1 MHLMRKKGK
10 VLKNNPDLRKVL
22 PSILF
27 FLTLCVYQQELN
39 AQVLNVERVR
49 AERGVEKK
57 WEGELQF
64 DVALDKNRETVLNL
78 GNQANIAYFSKR
90 NTYMLLNSIDFVSV
104 DSDDVVSKGFFHLRG
119 TFNSREKWSPEGFV
133 QYQYNQNLGL
143 QDRALAGAALRYTFL
158 EGGTFTAHINTGL
171 MFEREVW
178 KTDEDP
184 RTDKSLV
191 KNTFNLVLRGDLTEQ
206 VNLLSIGYYQ
216 ARPDK
221 FFSPRVTTEN
231 SLQFSMTQSLV
242 FTFNFTLAFDDDPVI
257 EVPRLN
263 FELKNGILILI

>member
-1 MHLMRKKGK
+1 MKTC
-10 VLKNNPDLRKVL
+10 PDLPKL
-22 PSILF
+22 LKFIILF
-27 FLTLCVYQQELN
+27 LAPAFLCHDKAE

-49 AERGVEKK
+49 AERDKENK
-57 WEGELQF
+57 WAGELQF

-78 GNQANIAYFSKR
+78 GNRANIAHFSK
-90 NTYMLLNSIDFVSV
+90 NHTYLLLNSIDFVSV

-119 TFNSREKWSPEGFV
+119 TFNSLQKWSPEGFV

-143 QDRALAGAALRYTFL
+143 QDRALAGSALRYTFL
-158 EGGTFTAHINTGL
+158 EGNTFTAHINAGL
-171 MFEREVW
+171 MFEHEVW

-184 RTDKSLV
+184 RTGKSLL
-191 KNTFNLVLRGDLTEQ
+191 KNTFNLVLRGDLTENIN
-206 VNLLSIGYYQ
+206 VLSIGYYQ
-216 ARPDK
+216 TRPDK

-231 SLQFSMTQSLV
+231 SLQLNMTRNLV

-257 EVPRLN
+257 DVPKLN